1 MLIITTDDLVNLAD
15 TTVLLL
21 TAVFL
26 LVNITVL
33 VLRRDPVAHDHFVAP
48 SFIPVIG
55 ALVAAVFL
63 LPINREAEI
72 YQIAIYLLIGGL
84 VLWAVNFAI
93 TRRPGTVVAEEA
105 DLTPG
110 PGPTEPPPR

>member
-1 MLIITTDDLVNLAD
+1 
-15 TTVLLL
+15 
-21 TAVFL
+21 
-26 LVNITVL
+26 
-33 VLRRDPVAHDHFVAP
+33 VAHDHFVTP

-63 LPINREAEI
+63 LPIDRVAEI

-84 VLWAVNFAI
+84 LLWALNFAI

-110 PGPTEPPPR
+110 PGPSEPPPR